1 MSTPTVDQSIT
12 QDKVQIT
19 QDLVKTGCM
28 VNAGLS
34 SLIIVVLLMFVSG
47 PGGAKSQISK
57 ASDFFSTACIPT
69 ANGTTGFKQ
78 LPGGEIES
86 CDPSGNDSPPSI
98 INNLLNGTASLDL
111 SGNTMNV
118 GKILITIGVISNI
131 LFIFSPYLAYIPRTI
146 WLWILRKKAEKTVD
160 DELNRTKK
168 PIEQALKKLKQDQSP
183 GAIAEVSED
192 IRSNRERDIGIQFQK
207 ELEKRAEGIEGS
219 PKQMGGGSSNPY
231 FKFVTNFA
239 GFIGGD
245 KCDSGEATRFFIGAI
260 HIVIFLIFGALLKGD
275 PLSISPGLFGL
286 FISFL
291 ILFSL
296 LGSLIPSSGSM
307 KIFYA
312 VGGLISFLTWLII
325 GFTDNNPDNPLTI
338 QSLIRY
344 TTLILSISLF
354 SYFSANPDDFANKKK
369 LGCPTPVKLPEELT
383 NHLSSTL
390 EKTGDIV
397 TKASKD
403 IVTKASKDTAKAAS
417 QAGIKVGGGSDGDV
431 ESIACLVYN
440 FFSTINNSLAFGVVK
455 IIIILCGLIFTPNYG
470 NSVKS
475 MIDTLYGTRLIFF
488 YLLILLFL
496 LIWDFFPL
504 LRWFTEA
511 SEAKLDK
518 QDVFTKAS
526 ELAFLSRCHFNPTSE
541 PGENGKGCVVSGTLQ
556 EELL

>member
-1 MSTPTVDQSIT
+1 MSTVTENIT
-12 QDKVQIT
+12 KDKIEIT
-19 QDLVKTGCM
+19 RDLVKTGIM

-34 SLIIVVLLMFVSG
+34 SVIILVLLVLVSG

-57 ASDFFSTACIPT
+57 ASDFFSTPCIPT
-69 ANGTTGFKQ
+69 GNGTTGFKQ
-78 LPGGEIES
+78 LPGGEIEP
-86 CDPSGNDSPPSI
+86 CDPSGNDSTPGI
-98 INNLLNGTASLDL
+98 INNLLNGTASADL

-160 DELNRTKK
+160 DELNRTKE

-183 GAIAEVSED
+183 RAIAEVSED
-192 IRSNRERDIGIQFQK
+192 IRSNRERDIGIEFQK
-207 ELEKRAEGIEGS
+207 ELGKTAEGIEGS
-219 PKQMGGGSSNPY
+219 PIQRGGGNPY

-286 FISFL
+286 FLSFL

-312 VGGLISFLTWLII
+312 VGGLVSFLTWLII
-325 GFTDNNPDNPLTI
+325 GFTDKNPDNPLTI
-338 QSLIRY
+338 SSIIRY
-344 TTLILSISLF
+344 TTGILSISLF
-354 SYFSANPDDFANKKK
+354 SYFSANPEDFTNKKK
-369 LGCPTPVKLPEELT
+369 LGCPSQVKLPEKFT
-383 NHLSSTL
+383 SHLSEATQKL
-390 EKTGDIV
+390 GNL
-397 TKASKD
+397 AS
-403 IVTKASKDTAKAAS
+403 KASKDTVEAAS
-417 QAGIKVGGGSDGDV
+417 KATAQAASKVGGGSDGDA

-470 NSVKS
+470 SSVKS
-475 MIDTLYGTRLIFF
+475 MMDSLYGSRLIFF
-488 YLLILLFL
+488 YLLILLFV

-518 QDVFTKAS
+518 EDLFKKAS
-526 ELAFLSRCHFNPTSE
+526 ELAFLSRCHYDPTSE
-541 PGENGKGCVVSGTLQ
+541 PGADGKGCVIPEKLK
-556 EELL
+556 EELLDV